1 MGTEDSRC
9 VMVMGWGFEFIEALM
24 LGGGLSCD
32 LGGWCLDLGESYV
45 EMVVWKSSKLMG
57 GRKSNEG
64 GVGEFAFSG
73 SPKLKRLS
81 LDRSCGAWR
90 AED

>member
-1 MGTEDSRC
+1 
-9 VMVMGWGFEFIEALM
+9 MVMGCGFEFIEALM
-24 LGGGLSCD
+24 LGGGLRCD
-32 LGGWCLDLGESYV
+32 RGCCCCCCLDLGESYV
-45 EMVVWKSSKLMG
+45 EIVVWKSSKLIG

-81 LDRSCGAWR
+81 LDRSGGACR
-90 AED
+90 AEAWA